1 MVTFL
6 NFQVLKVW
14 FTNHLI
20 VQLHVVAVL
29 VIYYSCCCNGKT
41 LLDIYLSSFSVSIPH
56 FTGGEPHFSGCYYT
70 LELKPKNSTNSTV
83 CCPMFYEIF
92 WCHLFIYPTIKC
104 SLRNRTTFLNFK
116 IFDFLPELKTFCSFL
131 FWGWKFTTLLH
142 HYKTY
147 FHAPTGNY
155 WWMR

>member
-1 MVTFL
+1 MLLQWQDASWYLFIIFFSFYPTFYRRRAS
-6 NFQVLKVW
+6 F
-14 FTNHLI
+14 FR
-20 VQLHVVAVL
+20 
-29 VIYYSCCCNGKT
+29 
-41 LLDIYLSSFSVSIPH
+41 LLLYFSSRK
-56 FTGGEPHFSGCYYT
+56 
-70 LELKPKNSTNSTV
+70 LKPKNSTNSTV

-92 WCHLFIYPTIKC
+92 WCHLFIYATIKC